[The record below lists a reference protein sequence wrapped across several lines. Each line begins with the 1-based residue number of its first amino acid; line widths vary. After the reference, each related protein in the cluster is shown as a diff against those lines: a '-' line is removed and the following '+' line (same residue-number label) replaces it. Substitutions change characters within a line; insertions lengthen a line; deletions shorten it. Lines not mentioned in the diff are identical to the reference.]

1 MAKIFDQLDDEA
13 EKTAGQ
19 EVGEAIATA
28 LLASAKS
35 NEVTTAELVKCM
47 QDSMEKLSERNQV
60 EKPNKVLK
68 WKFSIEYK
76 LIDGFQRPSIV
87 TATAA

>member
-35 NEVTTAELVKCM
+35 SEATTAELVKCM
-47 QDSMEKLSERNQV
+47 QDSMEKLNKRHQIDSPAQV
-60 EKPNKVLK
+60 MPVKK
-68 WKFSIEYK
+68 WVFSIERDSDK
-76 LIDGFQRPSIV
+76 LLKSI